1 MGGLLSFECQFIK
14 IKNPYSTETI
24 DILIRNHVTI
34 LCTHNFWQSMKM
46 FYLLYLPDTTQIEL
60 PSWCSQKYTSK

>member
-1 MGGLLSFECQFIK
+1 MGAKGGRLLSFECQFIK

-34 LCTHNFWQSMKM
+34 LWQSMKM
-46 FYLLYLPDTTQIEL
+46 FYLLYIPDTIQIEL